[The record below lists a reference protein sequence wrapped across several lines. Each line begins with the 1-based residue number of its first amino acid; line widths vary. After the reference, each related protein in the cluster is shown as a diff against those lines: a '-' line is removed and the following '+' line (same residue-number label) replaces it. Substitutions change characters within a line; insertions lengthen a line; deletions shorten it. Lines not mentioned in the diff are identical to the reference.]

1 MKKNIIYRKYENFK
15 NHIEA
20 EVLPRHAEWSMRER
34 FEKKLPTHN
43 QNTSNYV
50 EYSFRMT
57 KDIQFNR
64 LKAYNLADLL
74 DICLDDS
81 VLYSRRCLDVSH
93 NRNYHL
99 FTNQKSKY
107 LFNPK
112 KANINPESIIQLSAT
127 EFLVPSETIADKLYR
142 VDMEDGLCE
151 CPQGFLKGP
160 CKHKG
165 IVSHTFKLQNF
176 EILPQQNEKMRAFY
190 YFLGTGGNRDVSWFR
205 PLHEEN
211 PFSEVDWSEIVHSQ
225 EDNFDDNQECQEE
238 MSTATSVNKDRE
250 EKEQTLESLREA
262 VSNIVD
268 KVEDRFEEDAVTY
281 TKAVKTFLK
290 KTTKLVSSNDAT
302 FQKALFTFAQEFVTS
317 ARKGK
322 RKKSLKIPV
331 QSTARSRRRF
341 KHRGTGPSILGRPTK
356 PQSLKVQLQVNEDQ
370 DYVAYQ
376 IPSNR
381 TKRKKP
387 HNLAA
392 SVAANRASE
401 RKH

>member
-34 FEKKLPTHN
+34 FENKLPTHN

-142 VDMEDGLCE
+142 VDMEAGLCE

-165 IVSHTFKLQNF
+165 IVSHTFKLRNF
-176 EILPQQNEKMRAFY
+176 DTLPQQNEKMRAFY
-190 YFLGTGGNRDVSWFR
+190 YFLGTGGNRDVSWFH
-205 PLHEEN
+205 LCMKKIH
-211 PFSEVDWSEIVHSQ
+211 
-225 EDNFDDNQECQEE
+225 
-238 MSTATSVNKDRE
+238 
-250 EKEQTLESLREA
+250 
-262 VSNIVD
+262 
-268 KVEDRFEEDAVTY
+268 
-281 TKAVKTFLK
+281 FLK
-290 KTTKLVSSNDAT
+290 
-302 FQKALFTFAQEFVTS
+302 
-317 ARKGK
+317 
-322 RKKSLKIPV
+322 
-331 QSTARSRRRF
+331 
-341 KHRGTGPSILGRPTK
+341 
-356 PQSLKVQLQVNEDQ
+356 
-370 DYVAYQ
+370 
-376 IPSNR
+376 
-381 TKRKKP
+381 
-387 HNLAA
+387 
-392 SVAANRASE
+392 
-401 RKH
+401 

>member
-1 MKKNIIYRKYENFK
+1 
-15 NHIEA
+15 
-20 EVLPRHAEWSMRER
+20 
-34 FEKKLPTHN
+34 
-43 QNTSNYV
+43 
-50 EYSFRMT
+50 
-57 KDIQFNR
+57 
-64 LKAYNLADLL
+64 
-74 DICLDDS
+74 
-81 VLYSRRCLDVSH
+81 
-93 NRNYHL
+93 
-99 FTNQKSKY
+99 
-107 LFNPK
+107 
-112 KANINPESIIQLSAT
+112 
-127 EFLVPSETIADKLYR
+127 
-142 VDMEDGLCE
+142 
-151 CPQGFLKGP
+151 
-160 CKHKG
+160 
-165 IVSHTFKLQNF
+165 
-176 EILPQQNEKMRAFY
+176 MRAFY

-211 PFSEVDWSEIVHSQ
+211 PFSELDWSEIVHSQ

-238 MSTATSVNKDRE
+238 MSTAMSVNKDRE

-262 VSNIVD
+262 VSNILD